1 MVQKKY
7 LRKGAECKV
16 TFELPADNGVETVNV
31 LGDFNNW
38 EADAL
43 PMKLRKKDRVFTATA
58 NLPAGQAYQFR
69 YLVDGEAWLT
79 DQEADGVKI
88 GPYGEPNSVVEV

>member
-16 TFELPADNGVETVNV
+16 TFELPADNGVETVTV

-69 YLVDGEAWLT
+69 YLVDGEAWVT
-79 DQEADGVKI
+79 DQDADGVQI